1 MFLYLLVREFKY
13 LKSIRKCCLGR
24 FSFCKVIN
32 NLLVRIC
39 LLDIFISK
47 VNYSVTIGM
56 GLTFDSIGKD
66 DFFFSR
72 LVNSL
77 YLTIMTHHLI
87 NNFTVS
93 CCFLMILRQKLQTV
107 VFFFNLVF
115 NLLKFFLYLNCLFW
129 LLFHR
134 SLLYYFLFLS
144 KWISAVYLLSFDFR
158 LLRGFCCFRLSL
170 LFCCLHK
177 LVL

>member
-1 MFLYLLVREFKY
+1 
-13 LKSIRKCCLGR
+13 
-24 FSFCKVIN
+24 
-32 NLLVRIC
+32 
-39 LLDIFISK
+39 
-47 VNYSVTIGM
+47 M

-93 CCFLMILRQKLQTV
+93 GCFLMILRQKLQTV

-115 NLLKFFLYLNCLFW
+115 NFLKFFLYLNCLFW

-144 KWISAVYLLSFDFR
+144 K
-158 LLRGFCCFRLSL
+158 
-170 LFCCLHK
+170 
-177 LVL
+177 